1 MFILLFILAKHLHE
15 ASKHVMQNR
24 LPQSDEMEPDDEVS
38 HSLHYDTQ
46 GKNGMASYYTAK
58 NAQPVQG

>member
-1 MFILLFILAKHLHE
+1 MFILFFILAKHLHE

-24 LPQSDEMEPDDEVS
+24 LPQSDEMEPDDEIHEVS

-46 GKNGMASYYTAK
+46 GKNGMASCNTAR
-58 NAQPVQG
+58 NA